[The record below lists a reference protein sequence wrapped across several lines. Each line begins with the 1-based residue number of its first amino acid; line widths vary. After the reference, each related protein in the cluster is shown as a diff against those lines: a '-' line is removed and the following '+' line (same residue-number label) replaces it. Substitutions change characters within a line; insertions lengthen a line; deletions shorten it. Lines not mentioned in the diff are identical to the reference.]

1 MDTESQVTRTG
12 DQGGGNNAAES
23 LGWRAGLPDE
33 YKNDETLAQFKTV
46 GDFAKFHF
54 DETGKAAAQATELE
68 TKLAGAIFKPGDDA
82 APEEQAA
89 FWRQL
94 GMPEKADDYEFAQA
108 DGIENSPEMVDWA
121 RAAFHKAHLTQ
132 EQVAAIVPAWNT
144 FVKGM
149 EQAQAAAREKARSDA
164 EQKLRAEWGAGFD
177 ANVESVRRAFIA
189 LTDTN
194 IDAFLEETGL
204 GNDVRLIRM
213 MHTIHERFMRE
224 DSSPPGTGRPTDTK
238 AGMLYDKSPAPPQGG

>member
-1 MDTESQVTRTG
+1 MDVESRVNQTG

-33 YKNDETLAQFKTV
+33 YKNNETLAQFKTV

-68 TKLAGAIFKPGDDA
+68 TKLAGAVFKPGDNATAD
-82 APEEQAA
+82 EQAA

-94 GMPEKADDYEFAQA
+94 GVPEKADDYEFADT
-108 DGIENSPEMVDWA
+108 DGMENSPEMVNWA
-121 RAAFHKAHLTQ
+121 RTAFHNAHLTK

-144 FVKGM
+144 FAKGM
-149 EQAQAAAREKARSDA
+149 GQAQADARENAKAGA
-164 EQKLRAEWGAGFD
+164 EQKLRTEWGANFD
-177 ANVESVRRAFIA
+177 ANVESVRRAFKT
-189 LTDTN
+189 LTDTDLN
-194 IDAFLEETGL
+194 AFLEETGL
-204 GNDVRLIRM
+204 GNDLRLIKM

-224 DSSPPGTGRPTDTK
+224 DSSPAGSGRPTDSK
-238 AGMLYDKSPAPPQGG
+238 AGMRYDRSPAPPQGG